1 MSRPRTLRRRIVVAM
16 VGFGAAVCLV
26 YSALSFLFVYAVE
39 DAFFETLLANE
50 AEYVARELAAGRD
63 GRPRL
68 PFVQLYD
75 GWAGVPAEVRGLKIR
90 ERGEVAGADGRHY
103 HVRRVPLAGREAWLV
118 AEVSPLLVVR
128 PMRGRLL
135 TILLPATAL
144 VLLGASLVAAL
155 VARRSVR
162 QLTALVE
169 AVERGGAFPDSL
181 RTTVNDHEVRVLA
194 EALESA
200 LDRVHSMLA
209 REKAFAGDVSHEL
222 RTPLAVIRG
231 AAELLDRRDLDPTAR
246 AQVGR
251 IREAARSSEE
261 IIDLLLALAR
271 EESAHEPPVPVPLLA
286 LVEKLVLR
294 HPTDVDV
301 QVDIPPSMRITAPP
315 AAAEIVIANLISNAL
330 RHGGGG
336 TVAIAGRDRSLSIR
350 NRGAGVRP
358 GGRGIGLTLVQRLCV
373 ACGFTLAID
382 SSDAETTATITF

>member
-1 MSRPRTLRRRIVVAM
+1 MRRPRTLRRRIVVAM

-39 DAFFETLLANE
+39 DAFFETLLENE
-50 AEYVARELAAGRD
+50 ARYVARELAAGRD

-68 PFVQLYD
+68 PFVRLYG
-75 GWAGVPAEVRGLKIR
+75 GWRGVPAEVRGLKIR
-90 ERGEVAGADGRHY
+90 ERGEVGGADGRHY

-169 AVERGGAFPDSL
+169 AVELGGAFPDSS
-181 RTTVNDHEVRVLA
+181 DHEVRVLA

-200 LDRVHSMLA
+200 LDRVHSMLS

-251 IREAARSSEE
+251 IREAARCSEE

-294 HPTDVDV
+294 HSTDVDV

-382 SSDAETTATITF
+382 SSDAETTARITF